1 VARRNARLRAAAL
14 ETIPLFLFVL
24 AALPR
29 VWAPDLVP
37 FGAGQAEYAKTA
49 SQQAPVTWLALYS
62 DPTILPLAVVAPLL
76 RDLPSPIAAWVVLRA
91 LIDAAAVALLYLAAR
106 PLVGPIGG
114 ILAAL
119 LYAASPT
126 AWAAARDPAGPLGPV
141 LMSASLL
148 LAVRL
153 AERPTLA
160 RGAVLGV
167 SLGLLARSLPLGLLV
182 VPLGAA
188 ALVIGRASW
197 RIGGLAAL
205 GLVLGAGPAR
215 FPRTELLAGG
225 SLSLTDNL
233 WTATLPPLSLPSY
246 EVLREIVGSSGPI
259 VFLPVLALALTVPT
273 IARHRV
279 VRWCGLIGVLALLA
293 IATYLTTSAIRLD
306 SQAEWSR
313 PAFAAR
319 SADPPIVDEAAPRS
333 AGSFSSGPSLREAT
347 ALTDAMRDGAG
358 RAGAGEIVLLTRHL
372 NHALRDFPYGV
383 FLDGIRTR
391 SLGSS
396 MVLPLERET
405 VYLVSA
411 TDVPPGMTRPALE
424 AQRPSSTVRVV
435 TESGAD
441 TGARILTL
449 RPRPAADWLAR
460 VRTVADGRFVDGS
473 ALLGIGREA
482 QPDGSLDLSLYWQ
495 LPGAVDGRPLGARV
509 QIRLRDAPS
518 VSPRG
523 ESFPGVE
530 DRRGGELVV
539 QTMRFTIGSEL
550 TGPRTLLVTVLDER
564 GAPIRTAAGG
574 VDLVVPLGTPPR

>member
-1 VARRNARLRAAAL
+1 V
-14 ETIPLFLFVL
+14 ILFVL

-37 FGAGQAEYAKTA
+37 FGARQAAYVDTA
-49 SQQAPVTWLALYS
+49 LQQTPVSWLALYS

-91 LIDAAAVALLYLAAR
+91 LIDAAGVALLYLAAR
-106 PLVGPIGG
+106 PVVGSVGG

-119 LYAASPT
+119 LYAASPM

-141 LMSASLL
+141 LMSAALL

-188 ALVIGRASW
+188 ALVLGRASW
-197 RIGGLAAL
+197 RVGGLTAL
-205 GLVLGAGPAR
+205 GLALAAGPAP
-215 FPRTELLAGG
+215 FPRADVLAGG
-225 SLSLTDNL
+225 SFSLTDKL

-246 EVLREIVGSSGPI
+246 EMLEDIVSSSGAI
-259 VFLPVLALALTVPT
+259 VFLPALALALTVPT

-279 VRWCGLIGVLALLA
+279 VRWCSLICVLALLA
-293 IATYLTTSAIRLD
+293 IATHVTTSAIRLD
-306 SQAEWSR
+306 GQAEWSR
-313 PAFAAR
+313 PAFATQ
-319 SADPPIVDEAAPRS
+319 SADPLLVGESAPWLV
-333 AGSFSSGPSLREAT
+333 GTFPTDPSLREAT
-347 ALTDAMRDGAG
+347 ALADAMRDGAG
-358 RAGAGEIVLLTRHL
+358 RAGAGEIVLLSAHL
-372 NHALRDFPYGV
+372 NRELRDFPYGV
-383 FLDGIRTR
+383 FLDGVRTR
-391 SLGSS
+391 SLGPN

-405 VYLVSA
+405 VYLGSA
-411 TDVPPGMTRPALE
+411 TEVPRGFTPLALE
-424 AQRPSSTVRVV
+424 ARRPSSTVRVF

-449 RPRPAADWLAR
+449 RPRPAVDWLAR
-460 VRTVADGRFVDGS
+460 VRTVADGRFADGS

-482 QPDGSLDLSLYWQ
+482 QADGSLDLALYWQ
-495 LPGAVDGRPLGARV
+495 LPVSADGWSLGTRV
-509 QIRLRDAPS
+509 QVRLHDAPS

-523 ESFPGVE
+523 ENLPSVE
-530 DRRGGELVV
+530 HRRGGELVV
-539 QTMRFTIGSEL
+539 QTIRFTPGSWL
-550 TGPRTLLVTVLDER
+550 TGPNLQVTVLDER

-574 VDLVVPLGTPPR
+574 VELVVPLGTSPR